1 MRDARARGEKEE
13 EGRQIGIAQDPVAA
27 AIEGPRPETEG
38 GETIGGLGRPR
49 ETRGIGRAEIG
60 RPAPTGGTVAKE
72 AKYSASRTAD
82 ERNEDRKGLT

>member
-1 MRDARARGEKEE
+1 MEE
-13 EGRQIGIAQDPVAA
+13 GGRQIGIVQDPVAA

-49 ETRGIGRAEIG
+49 ETGRIGKAEIG
-60 RPAPTGGTVAKE
+60 RPAPTGGAIARETRD
-72 AKYSASRTAD
+72 SASRMVD

>member
-13 EGRQIGIAQDPVAA
+13 EGRQIGIAQGPVAA
-27 AIEGPRPETEG
+27 AIGEPRPGTEG

-60 RPAPTGGTVAKE
+60 RPAPIDDPAARGIVESIRRVTDG
-72 AKYSASRTAD
+72 SL
-82 ERNEDRKGLT
+82 DRKGLT